1 MKTIILAV
9 AALLSGLTAT
19 AESNT
24 GKLHIS
30 EMSVNKGDDMLTLN
44 MTVDPKAY
52 RLKGDDI
59 LTLTP
64 CLVSATDSIL
74 MPAVRIAGK
83 RAWYDEVRNGK
94 ATPLTLSRAGKDVP
108 VVYSATIPYTPDFE
122 ESQIIIKADT
132 ATICNCKPPKEGL
145 TPIAELNYRPLI
157 PSLDYHYVAPLDSA
171 EKIFNLSG
179 RANVIFKVNRTEID
193 WSYAGN
199 HAELDTILRT
209 VNAVRDNSDATVEGI
224 FLTGYASPEGSYANN
239 VRLAKGRTEAVKD
252 YVMKNATFPASIY
265 HTSSVPEDWEGLREW
280 IAASSIDNKEEMLR
294 FIDDK
299 SVSPEKRNDIF
310 RQKFPE
316 QYPFLLANVYPSLRH
331 TDYRITYKIR
341 RYYDVEE
348 IRRVLR
354 TNPRNLSL
362 NELFL
367 LANSCEPGSAEY
379 DEAFEMAARLF
390 PDNLTANLNAANSAM
405 NRGNYAEAERYLGRA
420 GDSPEAEYAR
430 GILALKTGD
439 LDKAEELLRNAR
451 RVGIPEAQGALDE
464 ISRFRNFKGAVR
476 IL

>member
-1 MKTIILAV
+1 M
-9 AALLSGLTAT
+9 
-19 AESNT
+19 
-24 GKLHIS
+24 
-30 EMSVNKGDDMLTLN
+30 
-44 MTVDPKAY
+44 
-52 RLKGDDI
+52 
-59 LTLTP
+59 
-64 CLVSATDSIL
+64 
-74 MPAVRIAGK
+74 
-83 RAWYDEVRNGK
+83 
-94 ATPLTLSRAGKDVP
+94 
-108 VVYSATIPYTPDFE
+108 
-122 ESQIIIKADT
+122 
-132 ATICNCKPPKEGL
+132 
-145 TPIAELNYRPLI
+145 
-157 PSLDYHYVAPLDSA
+157 APLDSA

-451 RVGIPEAQGALDE
+451 RAGIPEAQGALDE

>member
-52 RLKGDDI
+52 RLKGDDVV
-59 LTLTP
+59 TLTP

-157 PSLDYHYVAPLDSA
+157 PALDYHYVAPLDSA

-199 HAELDTILRT
+199 YAELDTILRT
-209 VNAVRDNSDATVEGI
+209 INAVRDNPDATVEAI
-224 FLTGYASPEGSYANN
+224 YLTGYASPEGSYANN

-252 YVMKNATFPASIY
+252 YVVKNSTFPESIY
-265 HTSSVPEDWEGLREW
+265 HTSYVPEDWAGLREW
-280 IAASSIDNKEEMLR
+280 LSTNLISNRDEIIA

-299 SVSPEKRNDIF
+299 TIPEETRNDEL
-310 RQKFPE
+310 RKRFPE
-316 QYPFLLANVYPSLRH
+316 EYAFLLKNVYPSLRH

-341 RYYDVEE
+341 SYYDVEE
-348 IRRVLR
+348 IRQVML
-354 TNPRNLSL
+354 TNPGNLSL
-362 NELFL
+362 NELYL
-367 LANSCEPGSAEY
+367 YAASCPDGSPEQ
-379 DEAFEMAARLF
+379 DEAYAIAAHLF
-390 PDNLTANLNAANSAM
+390 PTDITAVVNAANSAIR
-405 NRGNYAEAERYLGRA
+405 RGDYSEAERFLARLETAPWKSYSLAVISMMR
-420 GDSPEAEYAR
+420 GDYAQAR
-430 GILALKTGD
+430 KLLEMCPGYPG
-439 LDKAEELLRNAR
+439 AEETLRELDRIENSKGSVILL
-451 RVGIPEAQGALDE
+451 
-464 ISRFRNFKGAVR
+464 
-476 IL
+476 

>member
-1 MKTIILAV
+1 MKKIIFAAI
-9 AALLSGLTAT
+9 AALLVLPAL

-30 EMSVNKGDDMLTLN
+30 QMNVNKGDDFMTLN

-52 RLKGDDI
+52 RIKGNDI
-59 LTLTP
+59 VTLTP
-64 CLVSATDSIL
+64 CLVSPTDTVT
-74 MPAVRIAGK
+74 MAPVRIAGGK
-83 RAWYDEVRNGK
+83 AWYDLVRNRK
-94 ATPLTLSRAGKDVP
+94 ATPLTLSRAGKDLP
-108 VVYSATIPYTPDFE
+108 VEYFATIPWSEAFD

-132 ATICNCKPPKEGL
+132 ATICNCKAPKEGL
-145 TPIAELNYRPLI
+145 TPVALLNFRPLT
-157 PSLDYHYVAPLDSA
+157 PALSYHYVAPKDSA

-209 VNAVRDNSDATVEGI
+209 INAVRDNPDAMVEAI
-224 FLTGYASPEGSYANN
+224 HLTGYASPEGSYDNN
-239 VRLAKGRTEAVKD
+239 VRLAKGRTEAVKE
-252 YVMKNATFPASIY
+252 YVMRNSTFPASIY
-265 HTSSVPEDWEGLREW
+265 HTASVPEDWSGLREW
-280 IAASSIDNKEEMLR
+280 IAASNIENRDAMLA

-299 SVSPEKRNDIF
+299 SIPEEKRNDIF
-310 RQKFPE
+310 RQRFPE
-316 QYPFLLANVYPSLRH
+316 QYPFLLAGVYPSLRH
-331 TDYRITYKIR
+331 TDYKITYRIR

-348 IRRVLR
+348 IREVLR

-379 DEAFEMAARLF
+379 DEAFAVAARLF
-390 PDNLTANLNAANSAM
+390 PESLTANLNAANSAM
-405 NRGNYAEAERYLGRA
+405 NRGQYDEAERYLERA
-420 GDSPEAEYAR
+420 GNSPEAIYAR
-430 GILALKTGD
+430 GILYIKMGD
-439 LDKAEELLRNAR
+439 LNKAEPLLKSAKGA
-451 RVGIPEAQGALDE
+451 GIPEAQGALDE
-464 ISRFRNFKGAVR
+464 IARFRNFKGAVQ